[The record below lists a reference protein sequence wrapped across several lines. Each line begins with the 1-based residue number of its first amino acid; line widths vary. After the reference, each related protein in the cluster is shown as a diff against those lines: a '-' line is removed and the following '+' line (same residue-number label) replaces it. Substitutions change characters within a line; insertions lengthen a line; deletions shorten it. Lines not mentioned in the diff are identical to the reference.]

1 MIQSVWWL
9 NHGKSTWFTLSKT
22 NEDEEI
28 DEKKRHP
35 RLFSGRVLINDDKCS
50 NIYVSLQMWVF
61 TYETRELC
69 LWFSS
74 FLWPPVLHFATCS
87 PRSTIVVSHLG
98 KLHMLLAKSLK
109 DPFFVLVLHTNR
121 PQGDFCYTICDG
133 SWGGAG
139 NICVFILYI
148 IIINSK
154 TM

>member
-22 NEDEEI
+22 NEDDEI

-50 NIYVSLQMWVF
+50 NIYVSLQMWV
-61 TYETRELC
+61 
-69 LWFSS
+69 
-74 FLWPPVLHFATCS
+74 
-87 PRSTIVVSHLG
+87 
-98 KLHMLLAKSLK
+98 LHMKPKSYVCGFLVFYGHRFYILQHVLQDLRWWFRILANCTCLLFKSLK

-139 NICVFILYI
+139 NICVFILY
-148 IIINSK
+148 K
-154 TM
+154 L